1 MEEKKYLQ
9 IVAHYEACFQRHG
22 DSHLGVDWAS
32 AQEAE
37 TRYRVMLELIRPPTQ
52 GDVSLLD
59 FGCGTS
65 HLLDFIRRENRGDI
79 VYSGLDL
86 SPKFI
91 AFCRHKYPHIPYYC
105 LDILEPDDNLPCF
118 DYVMMNGVFTEK
130 RSLSFEEMYEY
141 FQTMVRK
148 AFSFARLGL
157 AFNAIAA
164 HAFWVRA
171 NLFQLPL
178 DPLAYFLT
186 RDVCSNFV
194 IRNDYGLPEYTV
206 YLYRESAA

>member
-1 MEEKKYLQ
+1 MEEKKYWQ

-65 HLLDFIRRENRGDI
+65 HLLDFIRRENRGD
-79 VYSGLDL
+79 
-86 SPKFI
+86 
-91 AFCRHKYPHIPYYC
+91 
-105 LDILEPDDNLPCF
+105 
-118 DYVMMNGVFTEK
+118 NGVFTEK
-130 RSLSFEEMYEY
+130 RSLSFEEMYAY